1 MKFLSHWITLFEVS
15 KVSCVNNTSL
25 LLVISIFAFLPRV
38 AFSQSTSNVTNNAA
52 PTANVSTNAN
62 GGTQINQQ
70 LNNVF
75 DTSFGFGPGIICKTP
90 EILINAAAGNN
101 NSYLDILDSNSGNNQ
116 NSQNFTGSLTLAVPI
131 GSSVIQDCQKFAAQ
145 IAKDRVL
152 SSELSLI
159 RACAQLEKEKLAID
173 PTKYPNLAKCLP
185 TSFPNTKTSFLPP
198 SQPAAS
204 TFVPATTSTTA
215 PSSVLQRFNP

>member
-1 MKFLSHWITLFEVS
+1 MTVLPKDPRQILGALAPEKNHLNVLLILGFLSAWAIPAY
-15 KVSCVNNTSL
+15 C
-25 LLVISIFAFLPRV
+25 
-38 AFSQSTSNVTNNAA
+38 QSTSNVTNNAA

-75 DTSFGFGPGIICKTP
+75 DTTFGFGPGIICKTP
-90 EILINAAAGNN
+90 QILINAAAGQN
-101 NSYLDILDSNSGNNQ
+101 NSYLDVLDSNTGNNQ
-116 NSQNFTGSLTLAVPI
+116 SSNNFTGSLTFAIPI

-159 RACAQLEKEKLAID
+159 RACSQLEKEKLVID
-173 PTKYPNLAKCLP
+173 PAKYPNLAKCLP
-185 TSFPNTKTSFLPP
+185 SHP
-198 SQPAAS
+198 SNNLQASYQPQS
-204 TFVPATTSTTA
+204 TVISPAQGSIPANTST
-215 PSSVLQRFNP
+215 PFMQRFNP

>member
-1 MKFLSHWITLFEVS
+1 MTHRSHLPKLFHTTKKYPFRETLF
-15 KVSCVNNTSL
+15 
-25 LLVISIFAFLPRV
+25 LLVIATFSGLPKLAFA
-38 AFSQSTSNVTNNAA
+38 QSSSNVTNNAA

-75 DTSFGFGPGIICKTP
+75 DTTFGFGPGIICKTP
-90 EILINAAAGNN
+90 QILINAAAGTN
-101 NSYLDILDSNSGNNQ
+101 NSNLDVLDSNGGNNQ
-116 NSQNFTGSLTLAVPI
+116 NSQNITGSLTFALPI

-159 RACAQLEKEKLAID
+159 RACSQLEKEKLTID
-173 PTKYPNLAKCLP
+173 PLKYPNLAKCLP
-185 TSFPNTKTSFLPP
+185 TRSPNIQTSYLMP
-198 SQPAAS
+198 SQPTANS
-204 TFVPATTSTTA
+204 PAPTTTSTNSPA
-215 PSSVLQRFNP
+215 SVLQRFNP

>member
-1 MKFLSHWITLFEVS
+1 MSIFHSDCLPKCFFY
-15 KVSCVNNTSL
+15 L
-25 LLVISIFAFLPRV
+25 LLALAAPIDARL
-38 AFSQSTSNVTNNAA
+38 ALAQSNSNVTNNAA

-75 DTSFGFGPGIICKTP
+75 DTTFGFGPGIICKTP
-90 EILINAAAGNN
+90 QILFNAAAGNN
-101 NSYLDILDSNSGNNQ
+101 TSNLDVLDSASGNNQ
-116 NSQNFTGSLTLAVPI
+116 SSQNFTGSFTFAIPI

-159 RACAQLEKEKLAID
+159 RACAQLEKEKLVID
-173 PTKYPNLAKCLP
+173 PLKYPNLAKCLP
-185 TSFPNTKTSFLPP
+185 SRIPNTQTSYLSP
-198 SQPAAS
+198 
-204 TFVPATTSTTA
+204 VMSTTNLLAPAKA
-215 PSSVLQRFNP
+215 PSTLNGPVLQRFNP